1 MNECVEIY
9 IKRVQFLRDN
19 IAPDDIYE
27 FAEQALS
34 GSEVILRDYVNNS
47 DVPYMGLEPK
57 EDNNLVELVVANLV
71 TIRKLCESGYKGGL
85 RIRTPW
91 DDS

>member
-1 MNECVEIY
+1 MNDCEKIY

-34 GSEVILRDYVNNS
+34 GSEIILRNCNIDY
-47 DVPYMGLEPK
+47 
-57 EDNNLVELVVANLV
+57 EDEDSLFNLVAKNL
-71 TIRKLCESGYKGGL
+71 ISLRKLCNEDYKGGL

-91 DDS
+91 DDN